1 MQLSKQSFL
10 TSEICVWC
18 SLYIESNISRLL
30 FQNPSLLQLQT
41 KLIFMV
47 YYNQKYEVPFFG
59 GIHRLN
65 FYNKLLKAFLSNHWL
80 ITRNRWAKWSQG
92 IMKWSVKVNEML
104 RWLMKWL
111 VMKYRIVP
119 MRNGQHMRGR
129 VYAFEYHQQSPPI
142 PMKSTTTVTASKC
155 IVHRTCFFSF
165 ADKPSRW
172 FVYYV
177 CADCWEDTGSY

>member
-1 MQLSKQSFL
+1 MQISKQSFL

-18 SLYIESNISRLL
+18 SLYIKSNISRLL

-41 KLIFMV
+41 KLILMV
-47 YYNQKYEVPFFG
+47 YYNQKYAVPFLVEY
-59 GIHRLN
+59 IHWTSTIS
-65 FYNKLLKAFLSNHWL
+65 YWKLSWVTTAVHWL

-92 IMKWSVKVNEML
+92 IMKWSVEVNEML

-129 VYAFEYHQQSPPI
+129 AYAFEYHQQSPPI
-142 PMKSTTTVTASKC
+142 LMKSTTTV
-155 IVHRTCFFSF
+155 
-165 ADKPSRW
+165 
-172 FVYYV
+172 
-177 CADCWEDTGSY
+177 

>member
-1 MQLSKQSFL
+1 MQLSKQSFI
-10 TSEICVWC
+10 TSEIWC
-18 SLYIESNISRLL
+18 SLYIESNS
-30 FQNPSLLQLQT
+30 PSGVPKSKLTPITDKTDFDGILQSE
-41 KLIFMV
+41 IWS
-47 YYNQKYEVPFFG
+47 PIFG

-165 ADKPSRW
+165 ADKPSHW

-177 CADCWEDTGSY
+177 RADCWGDTGSY